1 MRTYCLS
8 LMLLAGIT
16 SASAITVKTPSNG
29 ATLNSP
35 FTLVASTDTCHSKA
49 AVSMGYSIDHAQ
61 ATIEP
66 TSFSAKVVAPQGAH
80 VLHVK
85 CWGKEVND
93 EVLLNINI
101 GPIAPIQPSPAATPA
116 ISPAAGTYTSAQS
129 VELSDA
135 TPGATIFYTT
145 NGSAPTT
152 SSAQYTAPI
161 SVSASQTIE
170 AIAVASGYMASG
182 LARAD
187 YVITTPPTGPTVP
200 SNAIVASSIQTRAN
214 WHFNHDAGT
223 PGNAEGE
230 TSLVSAPSLSGNAR
244 EVNSS
249 YSNAGGEIYSVS
261 YAKDTVSSHFL
272 YDVYVWVEAGSQIAN
287 LEMDSNQVTANG
299 QTVIYAFQCD
309 GYAKVW
315 DYSGP
320 GAHWVKSK
328 QPCDVNAW
336 ATDTWHHVQI
346 SYQRDDAGNVTYNSV
361 WLDGNEQVL
370 NATVPSSFSLGWA
383 VGVVQTQFQVDG
395 PGASGSST
403 LYFDNLTISRW

>member
-1 MRTYCLS
+1 MRTYCVPL
-8 LMLLAGIT
+8 LLLAGIT
-16 SASAITVKTPSNG
+16 SASAITVKSPASG
-29 ATLNSP
+29 ATVNSP
-35 FTLVASTDTCHSKA
+35 FNVVASTETCHAKP
-49 AVSMGYSIDHAQ
+49 AVSMGLSIDHAK
-61 ATIEP
+61 ATIEL
-66 TSFSAKVVAPQGAH
+66 TNFSAKVVASEGAH

-85 CWGKEVND
+85 CWGKDVND
-93 EVLLNINI
+93 EVLLNINVV
-101 GPIAPIQPSPAATPA
+101 PTPPTQQAATPA
-116 ISPAAGTYTSAQS
+116 FSPAAGNYTATQS
-129 VELSDA
+129 VALSDVTA
-135 TPGATIFYTT
+135 GAAIYYTT

-170 AIAVASGYMASG
+170 AIAVATGYTTSGM
-182 LARAD
+182 ARAD

-200 SNAIVASSIQTRAN
+200 SNAIVASSIQARNN

-230 TSLVSAPSLSGNAR
+230 TSLVSTPSLSGNAR

-249 YSNAGGEIYSVS
+249 YTDAGGEIYSVS

-272 YDVYVWVEAGSQIAN
+272 YDVYVWIEAGSKIAN
-287 LEMDSNQVTANG
+287 LEMDSNQVTSNG

-320 GAHWVKSK
+320 GAKWVKSK
-328 QPCDVNAW
+328 QPCDVNTWSTNA
-336 ATDTWHHVQI
+336 WHHIQI
-346 SYQRDDAGNVTYNSV
+346 SYQRDTSGNVKYNSV
-361 WLDGNEQVL
+361 WLDGNEQ
-370 NATVPSSFSLGWA
+370 AIDETVPSSFSLGWA
-383 VGVVQTQFQVDG
+383 AGVVQTQFQVDG